1 MASPLRLTLRQLQVF
16 AAVARGGSTSAA
28 GAAIGLS
35 QSATSAALKEL
46 ERMLGIPLF
55 DRTGKRL
62 LLNADGRALLP
73 RAQALLDGAAEIE
86 RQARGVGA
94 ALAALRVGAST
105 TIGNY
110 LLPRLLRR
118 LWSDRPPG
126 DAGPWHAQVRIGNTA
141 EIAAAVADFSLD
153 IGLIEGPCDDP
164 RLETRPW
171 LRDELLVVAAP
182 RLHRRLTAHR
192 PAGAAVPLQVLREQV
207 WLLREAGSGT
217 RAATDLALLPQ
228 LHAWRRSIELGNS
241 EAIKHAAAEGLGL
254 ACLSEW
260 VVADLLAARRLQRVA
275 TTLPKMPRQCYFV
288 LHRHK
293 HHTHALDRLVAL
305 LHPAGRNENAQPR
318 TVGR

>member
-1 MASPLRLTLRQLQVF
+1 MEPLRLTLRQLQVF
-16 AAVARGGSTSAA
+16 VAVADAGSTSAA

-46 ERMLGIPLF
+46 ERMLGIALF
-55 DRTGKRL
+55 DRAGKRL
-62 LLNADGRALLP
+62 LLNADGRELLP
-73 RAQALLDGAAEIE
+73 RAQALLDGAAEFQ
-86 RQARGVGA
+86 RQARGA
-94 ALAALRVGAST
+94 STTLASLRVGAST

-118 LWSDRPPG
+118 LWGDRLPH
-126 DAGPWHAQVRIGNTA
+126 DSAPWQAQVRIGNTA
-141 EIAAAVADFSLD
+141 EIGAAVADFSLD
-153 IGLIEGPCDDP
+153 IGLVEGPCDDP

-182 RLHRRLTAHR
+182 RLHRRLTAGL
-192 PAGAAVPLQVLREQV
+192 PAGAAVPLKTLRDQV

-217 RAATDLALLPQ
+217 RAATDLALLPH
-228 LHAWRRSIELGNS
+228 LHAWRRRIELGNS

-260 VVADLLAARRLQRVA
+260 VVAELLAARRLQRVP
-275 TTLPKMPRQCYFV
+275 TTLPKMLRPCYIV

-293 HHTHALDRLVAL
+293 QRSPGLERLVAL
-305 LHPAGRNENAQPR
+305 LLEAGSRKNAQPVA
-318 TVGR
+318 VGR